1 MSSFLVNLVRRGAGL
16 PATTIQAPPLSP
28 FGPEIRKHGDGL
40 AEAHVPARGL
50 YVAEE
55 PTTRN
60 APSQA
65 PLRASPSE
73 EYKELPSEALTNHT
87 PSIQRLSGTEPGT
100 PIEPSIGKPAATI
113 RTPSLGSTPAPQ
125 RHVVPHGREA
135 QVAPME
141 PPQRLGPTV
150 PPFHADREVITEIE
164 VERGRHIPSPAAQ
177 EIEPVGEPP
186 RHASRV
192 AVDPPVIIGDLA
204 ERQILAPAER
214 SVEPSQVGAQKTRE
228 TVLPAPT
235 IRPAPAESHT
245 LIQFPKTTPSSS
257 PTPPSQLPIHVRI
270 GRVEVRATTAP
281 TPTPARPSSPAPLG
295 FDSYYR
301 VRNYRS

>member
-1 MSSFLVNLVRRGAGL
+1 MSSFLVNLARRGAGL
-16 PATTIQAPPLSP
+16 PAIKIQAPPPSP
-28 FGPEIRKHGDGL
+28 FGPEIRKQGGGL
-40 AEAHVPARGL
+40 ADELATGNTA
-50 YVAEE
+50 
-55 PTTRN
+55 T
-60 APSQA
+60 QA
-65 PLRASPSE
+65 PLRASSSEECAKQPSE
-73 EYKELPSEALTNHT
+73 VPTNHT
-87 PSIQRLSGTEPGT
+87 PSIQRLSRTEPS
-100 PIEPSIGKPAATI
+100 PSIQPAVGESAAAI
-113 RTPSLGSTPAPQ
+113 STPSRPTPAPR
-125 RHVVPHGREA
+125 RHLI
-135 QVAPME
+135 
-141 PPQRLGPTV
+141 PPT
-150 PPFHADREVITEIE
+150 FHADREVITEIE
-164 VERGRHIPSPAAQ
+164 VERQ

-192 AVDPPVIIGDLA
+192 AVDPPVIIGGLA

-214 SVEPSQVGAQKTRE
+214 SVEPSQVGAQNTRE

-245 LIQFPKTTPSSS
+245 LLQFPKTTPASS

-281 TPTPARPSSPAPLG
+281 TPAPARPSSPAPLG